1 MLTNKTLPN
10 LFSDLKVLSESLD
23 EDNDGIISLA
33 DIEKVLKEYNITDSA
48 DAAMFLIEEVNAR
61 GIH

>member
-1 MLTNKTLPN
+1 LLTNKTLPN